1 MTADHADHADSF
13 RVFRVVRGSIPSAEV
28 WAVVAAVQGRF
39 AGEFCILL
47 VEETVGFCL
56 IPRMETGFAGQLFP
70 QRLLAFRHAFGHLNP
85 KHDI

>member
-13 RVFRVVRGSIPSAEV
+13 RVFRVVRGSIPSAKV
-28 WAVVAAVQGRF
+28 WAVVAAVLGRF
-39 AGEFCILL
+39 AGEFRILP

-56 IPRMETGFAGQLFP
+56 IPRMETGFAGQLLP
-70 QRLLAFRHAFGHLNP
+70 QGFLLFGDAVGHLNP